1 MASMNKAQPLDE
13 TTDSK
18 SSPGITSNI
27 RSTDRWIYGWFT
39 QKPIQQ
45 LLESFGPQSET
56 QLRTATSLNG
66 WAIMYWSLL
75 LTPSEVKMLE
85 ENPLVYEV
93 LQAVVAGTDD
103 I

>member
-1 MASMNKAQPLDE
+1 MVYPEGDFP
-13 TTDSK
+13 TPTD
-18 SSPGITSNI
+18 IT
-27 RSTDRWIYGWFT
+27 D
-39 QKPIQQ
+39 PIQQ

-66 WAIMYWSLL
+66 WGIMYWSLL

-93 LQAVVAGTDD
+93 SQAVVAGTDD
-103 I
+103 F